1 MKLEQNFQGLVLSRD
16 YPESLASLAE
26 ASRHARETLW
36 FARKMPEVQCEAE
49 RILRWHV
56 VAGM

>member
-1 MKLEQNFQGLVLSRD
+1 MMKLEQNFQGLVLRRN

-26 ASRHARETLW
+26 ASHHARETLW

-49 RILRWHV
+49 
-56 VAGM
+56 